1 MITKFKIFEDFNEK
15 FYEFDAIEFYN
26 NFKQIFNLE
35 RNRIEPEISRQIDL
49 TDSELFELLDNIYS
63 NWRNIP
69 INSTAE
75 QLIKYILENKEV
87 EFFELGF
94 GKVVGKVKYVNFY
107 YSIISKTYTYEID
120 LYEAHNDEEYST
132 IPHNLNVNQSHTV
145 KVYGEQTEI
154 EKYVELF
161 TMSKKYNV
169 L

>member
-75 QLIKYILENKEV
+75 QLIKYILENK
-87 EFFELGF
+87 
-94 GKVVGKVKYVNFY
+94 
-107 YSIISKTYTYEID
+107 
-120 LYEAHNDEEYST
+120 
-132 IPHNLNVNQSHTV
+132 
-145 KVYGEQTEI
+145 
-154 EKYVELF
+154 
-161 TMSKKYNV
+161 
-169 L
+169 

>member
-1 MITKFKIFEDFNEK
+1 MKYLRLYEDFAEK
-15 FYEFDAIEFYN
+15 FYEFDAIEFYK
-26 NFKQIFNLE
+26 NFKQMFNLE
-35 RNRIEPEISRQIDL
+35 KNRTEPEISRQIDL
-49 TDSELFELLDNIYS
+49 TGSELFELLDDIYS

-87 EFFELGF
+87 DFFDLGSDLNN
-94 GKVVGKVKYVNFY
+94 GKVKYVNFN
-107 YSIISKTYTYEID
+107 YSLLSKRYKYEID
-120 LYEAHNDEEYST
+120 LYEAYNEEEYSG
-132 IPHNLNVNQSHTV
+132 IPHNMIVNQSYPV

-161 TMSKKYNV
+161 TMSNKYNI